1 MFDSGYSASGLYPVW
16 INEQFRSIFLHC
28 DMTTRNSVTGKIGWS
43 VIQRRMNGKINFER
57 GWDDYVRGFGSLDG
71 EYWIGLQNIYHLTL
85 QLKKKIEETYYVK
98 SPQMRIDLEDWDG
111 IKAFVEH
118 KQFVLLSKDRN
129 YAISINYPMYGT
141 AVLGGRSTPLSRIAF
156 STFDADHDRSIANV
170 ALEYRSGWWFT
181 LFPKSSLNGPYPQRG
196 EVMSVSN
203 IRWRYW
209 STINPNN
216 TALRLTSMKLQEGFD
231 FTLKYSK

>member
-1 MFDSGYSASGLYPVW
+1 MV
-16 INEQFRSIFLHC
+16 
-28 DMTTRNSVTGKIGWS
+28 TRNSVTGKKGWS
-43 VIQRRMNGKINFER
+43 VIQRRMNGNINFER
-57 GWDDYVRGFGSLDG
+57 GWDDYVRGFGSLNG

-85 QLKKKIEETYYVK
+85 QLKKKVEETYYVK

-118 KQFVLLSKDRN
+118 KQFVILSRDGN
-129 YAISINYPMYGT
+129 YAISVNYPMYGT
-141 AVLGGRSTPLSRIAF
+141 AVLGERSTPLSQVAF
-156 STFDADHDRSIANV
+156 STFDADHDLSLGNV
-170 ALEYRSGWWFT
+170 AQEYRSGWWFYV
-181 LFPKSSLNGPYPQRG
+181 FPAGSLNGPYPQRG
-196 EVMSVSN
+196 EVMSASN

-231 FTLKYSK
+231 FTLIFSK